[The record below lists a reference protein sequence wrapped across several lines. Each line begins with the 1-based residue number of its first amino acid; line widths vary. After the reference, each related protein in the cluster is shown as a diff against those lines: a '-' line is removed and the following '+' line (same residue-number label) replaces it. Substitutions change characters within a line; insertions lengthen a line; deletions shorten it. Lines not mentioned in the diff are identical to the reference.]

1 MPTASP
7 RPDPT
12 GHAGE
17 LTVSQRQCGRCRMM
31 FKGDPTLNAKAMP
44 EWWLCPPCR
53 ATLFGDAA
61 GRPAAAAPAASRAPS
76 PLGR

>member
-7 RPDPT
+7 LPRPT

-17 LTVSQRQCGRCRMM
+17 LAVLQRQCGRCRMM
-31 FKGDPTLNAKAMP
+31 FKGDPTLHARAMP
-44 EWWLCPPCR
+44 EWWLCAPCR
-53 ATLFGDAA
+53 ATLFGDGA
-61 GRPAAAAPAASRAPS
+61 GRPAAAAEATAGS

>member
-1 MPTASP
+1 
-7 RPDPT
+7 
-12 GHAGE
+12 
-17 LTVSQRQCGRCRMM
+17 MM

-44 EWWLCPPCR
+44 EWWLCAPCR

-61 GRPAAAAPAASRAPS
+61 GRPAAAAEATAGR